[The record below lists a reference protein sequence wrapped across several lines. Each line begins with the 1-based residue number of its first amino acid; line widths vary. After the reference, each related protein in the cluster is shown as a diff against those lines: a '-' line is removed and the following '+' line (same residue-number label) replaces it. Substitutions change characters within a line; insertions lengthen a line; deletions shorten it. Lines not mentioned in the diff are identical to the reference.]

1 MIPILKR
8 EELELMRRAGGLLAA
23 VTRQV
28 SAAVKPG
35 ITTAELDSMAEG
47 LIREAGALPA
57 FKGYKDY
64 PATVCISVNDEVIH
78 GIPGARRLE
87 EGDIVSLDLGLI
99 YKAMFSDMA
108 VTVGVGKVSSDAQR
122 LIQITRNSLTE
133 GIKKARA
140 GNRLSDV
147 SHAVQTY
154 VEKNGFSVV
163 RQFVGHGIGR
173 CLHEEPEVPNFGR
186 PGRGPLLQPG
196 MALAIEPMVNTGTW
210 ECDIL
215 EDGWTAVTSD
225 GELSAHFEHTIA
237 VTDGDPEILTKE

>member
-35 ITTAELDSMAEG
+35 ITTAELDSLAEG
-47 LIREAGALPA
+47 LIRGAGAVPA
-57 FKGYKDY
+57 FKGYKGY
-64 PATVCISVNDEVIH
+64 PATLCASVNEEVIH
-78 GIPGARRLE
+78 GIPGARRLA
-87 EGDIVSLDLGLI
+87 EGDIISLDLGLI
-99 YKAMFSDMA
+99 YKQMFSDMA
-108 VTVGVGKVSSDAQR
+108 VTVGVGRISPEARR
-122 LIQITRNSLTE
+122 LIQVTRNSLTE
-133 GIKKARA
+133 GIKKARV

-147 SHAVQTY
+147 SHAVQSY

-186 PGRGPLLQPG
+186 PGRGALLQPG
-196 MALAIEPMVNTGTW
+196 MALAIEPMVNAGTW

-215 EDGWTAVTSD
+215 EDGWTAITTD